1 MDRNTFI
8 LNLLLENFRFECK
21 YYQGDEEPCLR
32 EENHLACNC
41 CGRIKDCD
49 LKIED

>member
-8 LNLLLENFRFECK
+8 LNLLLENINLKCK

-32 EENHLACNC
+32 VENHLACNC
-41 CGRIKDCD
+41 DGQIKACD